1 MLSHVPCLNV
11 IPQSASFSG
20 QSPFSAATSKQ
31 KLLRTN
37 QRHFRRFQ
45 TKARGVPLQ
54 HNVQEQSNRAAV
66 ASRGS
71 DPFVAAGS
79 RLQTLLSGIG

>member
-1 MLSHVPCLNV
+1 MLPHVLCSDL
-11 IPQSASFSG
+11 IPQSAFSS
-20 QSPFSAATSKQ
+20 QSPFSAATSTR
-31 KLLRTN
+31 KLLTKN
-37 QRHFRRFQ
+37 KSHSKRFQ
-45 TKARGVPLQ
+45 TQARGVPLQ

-79 RLQTLLSGIG
+79 RLQNLLNGIG